1 MLLHL
6 LGIFNANLLQHYL
19 FLEDLQSFDRT
30 CSKEPDQITVLC
42 DVHQD
47 EVFQC
52 MYPQSSRSHCQQTAS
67 LLNTFCFRYRLF
79 WKRSFIPPLSDL
91 THRFCSQTKTIGDRN
106 CTACFSLANIFNQS
120 TNKSFGAKLQSEVT
134 GGFTQVRIG
143 YLINHSATSCAIS
156 IPPLLE
162 DSSEQKTFKD
172 VCMHVERFRNLKFA
186 VKRITNIQ
194 STVLSSSESTTAIHL
209 AFK

>member
-6 LGIFNANLLQHYL
+6 HGIFDANLLQHYL
-19 FLEDLQSFDRT
+19 FLEDLHSFDRT

-52 MYPQSSRSHCQQTAS
+52 MYPQSSRSHSQQTAP
-67 LLNTFCFRYRLF
+67 LLNTFCFSYRLF
-79 WKRSFIPPLSDL
+79 WKRSFIPPLFHS
-91 THRFCSQTKTIGDRN
+91 TFHSTIPPSKCEHHFCSQTKTIGDRN

-143 YLINHSATSCAIS
+143 NLIN
-156 IPPLLE
+156 
-162 DSSEQKTFKD
+162 
-172 VCMHVERFRNLKFA
+172 
-186 VKRITNIQ
+186 
-194 STVLSSSESTTAIHL
+194 
-209 AFK
+209 